1 MVPSFMGS
9 RRLAAM
15 HGYDPAH
22 PEMAAVL
29 LASHPVPDEVRH
41 LTDVRA
47 FLEHELAWL
56 AEAR

>member
-1 MVPSFMGS
+1 MGS
-9 RRLAAM
+9 RPLAAM

-29 LASHPVPDEVRH
+29 FANHPVPDDLRH
-41 LTDVRA
+41 LKDVRG
-47 FLEHELAWL
+47 FLEDGLAWL